1 MKIYDYEK
9 LLKRFPKMS
18 DGEARCQ
25 FAKVHNMKK
34 NLDLSLECGF
44 ITEDEYFCYI
54 EPLDMA
60 YQYLSGYL
68 AISNLLEHGYDFNC
82 FDLLV
87 KRCNEK
93 KSDVGGHQWV
103 APR

>member
-1 MKIYDYEK
+1 MKQYDYEK

-18 DGEARCQ
+18 DGEVRFQ
-25 FAKVHNMKK
+25 FAEVHNMRK
-34 NLDLSLECGF
+34 NLELSLEYGS
-44 ITEDEYFCYI
+44 ITEDEYFCHI

-68 AISNLLEHGYDFNC
+68 AISNLLVHGYDLNLS
-82 FDLLV
+82 DLLV